1 MSHKVLKILK
11 AQDSQFHEIAQKMDN
26 ELYEEEQRIKNS
38 LESFIITSTC
48 VPQVG
53 DTVVQTTASPE
64 FNFDGATGQFGQE
77 AVSFFKVFGE
87 VIAEDYSNYDPK
99 LCNNGG
105 KYGFTSIKVFM
116 VE

>member
-1 MSHKVLKILK
+1 MSQKILNQIK
-11 AQDSQFHEIAQKMDN
+11 KTDVEFHEIAQKMDN
-26 ELYEEEQRIKNS
+26 ELYKEEEEIKNS
-38 LESFIITSTC
+38 LKSFIITSTS

-53 DTVVQTTASPE
+53 DTVVKTTADSS
-64 FNFDGATGQFGQE
+64 FKFDGSVGEFTKE